1 MNVLFVSDTR
11 FVQAPYRDGSTR
23 YRCYH
28 MAEGLQNA
36 GYVADVTTL
45 AALNLVNLSRYDVIS
60 VHHPIASRKLL
71 NVLERA
77 QKLSIRT
84 VADLDALEFDPALA
98 AESPKSRAKSTSL
111 ASVRASFMRQ
121 SLALQHF
128 DEVCVATEELARARR
143 AIAPSQPV
151 FVAPNGLS
159 NYWLNSHDQIE
170 IKQPK
175 HIRLGFFTERSNMSI
190 EFAQAAKAID
200 TFLKTSVDRELYI
213 QGPLIIPA
221 KQLPENQLVRGTWKD
236 FMDMPDTLAQCWC
249 TVSPHQPSNSNY
261 AQPHTK
267 FIEAAAFGVPTISS
281 PTAQL
286 LEHDVPGLYIAENNE
301 QFLQGL
307 KILSDKKYHQQCQTA
322 LYEYVRDC
330 CLATHSADILIRQWS
345 AKLEKAENETLT
357 RLSAAG

>member
-28 MAEGLQNA
+28 MAEGLQAA

-45 AALNLVNLSRYDVIS
+45 ATLNLSNLSRYDVIS

-71 NVLERA
+71 AVLERA

-84 VADLDALEFDPALA
+84 VADVDALEFDPALA

-111 ASVRASFMRQ
+111 ASVRASFMRH
-121 SLALQHF
+121 SLALAHF
-128 DEVCVATEELARARR
+128 DEVCVATDELARARR

-159 NYWLNSHDQIE
+159 NYWLDSHDQLE
-170 IKQPK
+170 LKQPEQLR
-175 HIRLGFFTERSNMSI
+175 IGFFTERSHMSI
-190 EFAQAAKAID
+190 EFAQAVKAID
-200 TFLKTSVDRELYI
+200 TFLKSSVDSELYL
-213 QGPLIIPA
+213 QGPLTIPA
-221 KQLPENQLVRGTWKD
+221 RQLPDDQLIRGPWKD
-236 FMDMPDTLAQCWC
+236 FIDMPDTIAQCWC
-249 TVSPHQPSNSNY
+249 TVSPHQPSNINY

-286 LEHDVPGLYIAENNE
+286 LEHDVPGLSIAENNE
-301 QFLQGL
+301 QFLQSL
-307 KILSDKKYHQQCQTA
+307 NLLSDKTYHQKCQTA

-330 CLATHSADILIRQWS
+330 CLATHSANILIRQWS
-345 AKLEKAENETLT
+345 AKLEKPTNETFT
-357 RLSAAG
+357 RLSAAS